1 VQGFTTRRFS
11 FFYVPWMGV
20 VLCLGLLGWG
30 DLWAQSGIRK
40 IMEKRSMPD
49 RLATQVIDNA
59 SNFSGQEM
67 RLLDTRSVLDAS
79 SSTRLG
85 RRSEWSGT
93 QMGQLTTRSEY
104 TPANMRMIQK
114 RSEPNAT
121 FLAQVQRYSTPDAR
135 LRQKDQVIDVLFLKA
150 AQKQSEMNA
159 EEKRRLAKASDH
171 ATISAELQRNS
182 VAVASYSRLLSKR
195 SVPESTWQRL
205 LRNRSVD

>member
-1 VQGFTTRRFS
+1 VQGSKTRRFY
-11 FFYVPWMGV
+11 FFYARWIGV
-20 VLCLGLLGWG
+20 VFCWGILGWG
-30 DLWAQSGIRK
+30 DLFAQSGIRK

-49 RLATQVIDNA
+49 RLATQVIDKA

-67 RLLDTRSVLDAS
+67 RLIDTRSVMDAS
-79 SSTRLG
+79 STTRLS

-114 RSEPNAT
+114 RSEPDAT
-121 FLAQVQRYSTPDAR
+121 MLVQVQRYSTPDAR
-135 LRQKDQVIDVLFLKA
+135 LRQKDQVIDLLFLKA

-159 EEKRRLAKASDH
+159 EEKRRLNKASDH
-171 ATISAELQRNS
+171 TTISAELQRNS

-195 SVPESTWQRL
+195 SVPEVTWQRL